1 MKKRTLKK
9 YADLIVKVGANVQKG
24 QEVIINADLEIAHF
38 VEYVVES
45 AYKAGAKEVI
55 IKWSDDNLRKLH
67 YKYQKT
73 ETLGTFKDW
82 EIERLKYRTNVQPVM
97 IRLESSDPDGL
108 KGIDQAKMSE
118 VRKMLYPVY
127 KPFADESENKYQ
139 WTIAAVPGE
148 KWAKKLF
155 PQLSKKQAVKKLW
168 DAILFASRADGF
180 NPIRAWE
187 DHNANLA
194 DHARTLNMLELQ
206 KLYIR
211 SKNGTDLQIGLISDA
226 LFMAGGDTTLKGI
239 YFNPNIPTEE
249 CFTTPKKGEAEGIVY
264 ATKPLSYQGEVIDGF
279 YLKFKDGKVV
289 EAYAKK
295 NNELLQ
301 NMLNSDE
308 NARYLG
314 EVALVPKESP
324 INKLGFLF
332 FNTLFDENA
341 TCHLALGAG
350 FTNCIIGYD
359 QYSKEELTAKGVN
372 DSMIHVDFMFGT
384 DDLEI
389 DGLTKNGQRVAIFR
403 KGTWVS

>member
-211 SKNGTDLQIGLISDA
+211 SKNGTDLQIGLIPDA

-389 DGLTKNGQRVAIFR
+389 DGLTKNGRRVAIFR

>member
-24 QEVIINADLEIAHF
+24 QEVIINADLEIAYF

-45 AYKAGAKEVI
+45 AYKAGAKEVT

-211 SKNGTDLQIGLISDA
+211 SKNGTDLQIGLIPDA

>member
-24 QEVIINADLEIAHF
+24 QEVIINADLEIAYF

-45 AYKAGAKEVI
+45 AYKAGAKEVT

-206 KLYIR
+206 KLHIR
-211 SKNGTDLQIGLISDA
+211 SKNGTDLKIGLIPDA

-264 ATKPLSYQGEVIDGF
+264 ATKPLSYQGEVIDDF

-372 DSMIHVDFMFGT
+372 DSMIHVDFMIGT

>member
-155 PQLSKKQAVKKLW
+155 PKLSKKQAVKKLW

-211 SKNGTDLQIGLISDA
+211 SKNGTDLQIGLIPDA

>member
-73 ETLGTFKDW
+73 ETFGTFKDW

-148 KWAKKLF
+148 KLAKKLF

-211 SKNGTDLQIGLISDA
+211 SKNGTDLQIGLIPDA

>member
-45 AYKAGAKEVI
+45 AYKAEAKEVI

-211 SKNGTDLQIGLISDA
+211 SKNGTDLQIGLIPDA

>member
-211 SKNGTDLQIGLISDA
+211 SKNGTDLQIGLIPDA

>member
-211 SKNGTDLQIGLISDA
+211 SKNGTDLQIGLIPDA

-359 QYSKEELTAKGVN
+359 QHSKEELTAKGVN

>member
-206 KLYIR
+206 KLHIR
-211 SKNGTDLQIGLISDA
+211 SKNGTDLKIGLIPDA

-314 EVALVPKESP
+314 EV
-324 INKLGFLF
+324 
-332 FNTLFDENA
+332 
-341 TCHLALGAG
+341 
-350 FTNCIIGYD
+350 
-359 QYSKEELTAKGVN
+359 
-372 DSMIHVDFMFGT
+372 
-384 DDLEI
+384 
-389 DGLTKNGQRVAIFR
+389 
-403 KGTWVS
+403 

>member
-187 DHNANLA
+187 DHKANLD
-194 DHARTLNMLELQ
+194 DHDRALYMLEQQ

-211 SKNGTDLQIGLISDA
+211 SYNGTDLQIGLIPDA

>member
-139 WTIAAVPGE
+139 RTIAAVPGE

-211 SKNGTDLQIGLISDA
+211 SKNGTDLQIGLIPDA

>member
-24 QEVIINADLEIAHF
+24 QEVIINADLEIAYF

-45 AYKAGAKEVI
+45 AYKAGAKEVT

-206 KLYIR
+206 KLHIR
-211 SKNGTDLQIGLISDA
+211 GKNGTDLKIGLIPDA

-264 ATKPLSYQGEVIDGF
+264 ATKPLSYQGEVIDDF

-372 DSMIHVDFMFGT
+372 DSMIHVDFMIGT

>member
-82 EIERLKYRTNVQPVM
+82 EIERLKYRTNVQPVI

-211 SKNGTDLQIGLISDA
+211 SKNGTDLQIGLIPDA

>member
-1 MKKRTLKK
+1 
-9 YADLIVKVGANVQKG
+9 
-24 QEVIINADLEIAHF
+24 
-38 VEYVVES
+38 
-45 AYKAGAKEVI
+45 
-55 IKWSDDNLRKLH
+55 
-67 YKYQKT
+67 
-73 ETLGTFKDW
+73 
-82 EIERLKYRTNVQPVM
+82 M

-206 KLYIR
+206 KLHIR
-211 SKNGTDLQIGLISDA
+211 SKNGTDLKIGLIPDA

-372 DSMIHVDFMFGT
+372 DSMIHVDFMIGT

>member
-187 DHNANLA
+187 DHIANLA

-211 SKNGTDLQIGLISDA
+211 SKNGTDLQIGLIPDA

-264 ATKPLSYQGEVIDGF
+264 ATKPLSYQGEVIDGLN
-279 YLKFKDGKVV
+279 LKFKDGKVV

>member
-24 QEVIINADLEIAHF
+24 QEVIINADLEIAYF

-187 DHNANLA
+187 DHIANLA

-211 SKNGTDLQIGLISDA
+211 SKNGTDLQIGLIPDA

>member
-24 QEVIINADLEIAHF
+24 QEVIINADLEIAYF

-45 AYKAGAKEVI
+45 AYKAGAKEVT

-206 KLYIR
+206 KLHIR
-211 SKNGTDLQIGLISDA
+211 GKNGTDLKIGLIPDA

-264 ATKPLSYQGEVIDGF
+264 ATKPLSYQGEVIDDF
-279 YLKFKDGKVV
+279 YLKFKEGKVV

-372 DSMIHVDFMFGT
+372 DSMIHVDFMIGT

>member
-211 SKNGTDLQIGLISDA
+211 SKNGTDLQIGLIPDA

-264 ATKPLSYQGEVIDGF
+264 ATKPLSYQGEVIDDF

-372 DSMIHVDFMFGT
+372 DSMIHVDFMIGT